1 MIPTPEGYIV
11 HVNGWLKVAKPAQG
25 QLGGPCRH
33 ARGSVTRGVPLLF
46 TNTGFH
52 DLPIALLYVCLRE

>member
-33 ARGSVTRGVPLLF
+33 AVT
-46 TNTGFH
+46 
-52 DLPIALLYVCLRE
+52 I